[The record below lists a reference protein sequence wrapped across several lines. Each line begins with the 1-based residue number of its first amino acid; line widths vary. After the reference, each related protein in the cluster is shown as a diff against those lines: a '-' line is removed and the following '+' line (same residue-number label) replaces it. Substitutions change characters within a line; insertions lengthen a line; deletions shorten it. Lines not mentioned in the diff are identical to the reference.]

1 MKKYFIWLLV
11 LMSGSFV
18 GFSFN
23 SNGGFSNSI
32 SIEQKQDTIPFPT
45 DSNYYQR
52 LVEYISKELNLR
64 KFSFDTDSLQLRL
77 WLFPSFYPPST
88 IDINLSI
95 EPPVAIWYSLIGT
108 DNSTIVRVN
117 PKSGWTIF
125 SDSIRNLKI
134 LEDVS
139 SDIDFL
145 GNDGETIVV
154 ELVKDRKYYFI
165 STNSEIFEHEDLWE
179 SKLVQILISEF
190 DMIRED

>member
-18 GFSFN
+18 GLSCN

-32 SIEQKQDTIPFPT
+32 SIEQKQDTIQFPT

-52 LVEYISKELNLR
+52 LVEYISNELNLR

-108 DNSTIVRVN
+108 GNSTIVRVN

-134 LEDVS
+134 LEEVS
-139 SDIDFL
+139 NDIDFL